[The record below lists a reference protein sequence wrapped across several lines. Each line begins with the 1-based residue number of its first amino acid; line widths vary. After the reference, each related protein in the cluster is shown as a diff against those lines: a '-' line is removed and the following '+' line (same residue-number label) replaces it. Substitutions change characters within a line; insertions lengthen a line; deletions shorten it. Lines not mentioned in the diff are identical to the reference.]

1 MMLLPK
7 CCQYFT
13 RKIIAMTDLSEVELQ
28 RVFDLKTKNRKKGLD
43 GNEKDELM
51 SLLYKAGQVSE
62 NDYQEYKSGRNIDQI
77 LRYALIAAGLFLL
90 VSALKG
96 SK

>member
-1 MMLLPK
+1 
-7 CCQYFT
+7 
-13 RKIIAMTDLSEVELQ
+13 MTDLSEVELQ